1 MRPPFNCADPQ
12 ARERGLSAAQN
23 AVKRGEV
30 VVLPTDTVY
39 GIGADA
45 FSPSAVRKLLEA
57 KGRGRDMPPPVL
69 VPEVRTIDGLASSI
83 PFAVREL
90 VDAFWPGALTIVCR
104 AQPSLAWD
112 LGETGG
118 TVALRM
124 PLHPV
129 ALELLKRTGPM
140 AVSSANL
147 SGRPAATTVAD
158 AVDQLGS
165 SVRVYLD
172 GGDSPEG
179 APSTIVDASDGKL
192 RVLRVGAISE
202 AELRRAVPKG
212 WHEDGDDGEGGEDGD
227 DVPAAEDSQV
237 DADVDADVDAGA
249 PAEPT
254 GDAAAPAGA
263 QAGAGDEP
271 GSAVDGSATP
281 LEGDGAA
288 QGTKPGAAT
297 G

>member
-1 MRPPFNCADPQ
+1 MRPPFDCAAPVT
-12 ARERGLSAAQN
+12 RERGLSAAEN

-45 FSPSAVRKLLEA
+45 FSPAAVRKLLEA

-69 VPEVRTIDGLASSI
+69 VPEVRTVDGLASAV

-90 VDAFWPGALTIVCR
+90 MDAFWPGALTIVCR
-104 AQPSLAWD
+104 AQPSLTWD
-112 LGETGG
+112 LGETHG

-129 ALELLKRTGPM
+129 ALELLKRTGPL

-147 SGRPAATTVAD
+147 SGRPAATTVQE

-172 GGDSPEG
+172 GGPSPKG
-179 APSTIVDASDGKL
+179 APSTIVDASDGPL
-192 RVLRVGAISE
+192 RVLRAGALSE

-212 WHEDGDDGEGGEDGD
+212 WYDPEPD
-227 DVPAAEDSQV
+227 AAEPGTEQ
-237 DADVDADVDAGA
+237 
-249 PAEPT
+249 P
-254 GDAAAPAGA
+254 PAGA
-263 QAGAGDEP
+263 GAGAGPEEDRADASA
-271 GSAVDGSATP
+271 GS
-281 LEGDGAA
+281 
-288 QGTKPGAAT
+288 
-297 G
+297 